1 MLPCACEV
9 YAGDCRLDMA
19 VAVAVSS
26 AMRKSSLFDCM
37 TALLSTAC
45 VLPHSTGIVEDMLTD
60 IACFA
65 FCLLFVLPY
74 TCLFQHLWL

>member
-45 VLPHSTGIVEDMLTD
+45 VLPHSTRN
-60 IACFA
+60 C
-65 FCLLFVLPY
+65 
-74 TCLFQHLWL
+74 